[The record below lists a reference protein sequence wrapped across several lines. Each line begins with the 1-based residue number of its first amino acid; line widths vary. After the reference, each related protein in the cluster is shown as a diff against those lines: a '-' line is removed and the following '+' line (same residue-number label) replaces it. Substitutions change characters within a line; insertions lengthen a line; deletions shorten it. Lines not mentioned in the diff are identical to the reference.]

1 MAKRMV
7 YSEDFKINAVKMV
20 TEGGM
25 KQAQVSRNLGVNANS
40 IGKWIKQFGNQT
52 SPDIS
57 KEEALSK
64 SRQLEK
70 ELIELREENE
80 ILKKAA
86 AFFAKNQK

>member
-1 MAKRMV
+1 MAKRKV

-25 KQAQVSRNLGVNANS
+25 KQTQVSRNLGVNPNS
-40 IGKWIKQFGNQT
+40 IWKWVKQYGNQT
-52 SPDIS
+52 STDIS

-64 SRQLEK
+64 ARLFEK

-86 AFFAKNQK
+86 AYFAKNQK